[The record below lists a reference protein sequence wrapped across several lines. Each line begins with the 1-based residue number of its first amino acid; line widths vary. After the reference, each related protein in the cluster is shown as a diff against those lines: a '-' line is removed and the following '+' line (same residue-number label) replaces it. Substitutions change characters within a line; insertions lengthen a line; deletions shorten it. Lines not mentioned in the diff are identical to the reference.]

1 MTHLEE
7 VREPGALAAQEEDS
21 GALMELLRI
30 AGPSVATMASYT
42 VMQFVDKLMVK
53 EIGPDPVYIAAQ
65 GNGGVTAWTAIT
77 FVVGMSGVVSSFVSQ
92 NLGAGKPQRGSA
104 YAWNAMWIG
113 LAYWLMLML
122 PALLLIRPLF
132 EGYGHDGE
140 LLRYEVQYAQI
151 LVGCS
156 VVTILTKSIQNY
168 FFGLHRP
175 GVVLVATV
183 LGNLTNI
190 GANYALIFGHLG
202 FPEMGVAGAAW
213 GTVIGTS
220 VELLIPLAV
229 FLSPG
234 FHERFGTRRAW
245 RVSVVCVRDLF
256 RVGWPA
262 GLTFLSELV
271 CWQYL
276 MSNLIGRAG
285 ERAAALSGASAAMVE
300 RAGTVANTAG
310 FIGLQYMHLS
320 FMPAVG
326 ISIATQ
332 AVVGKAIGAGR
343 PDLAVRRTWLALSL
357 TVGYMGACALMFV
370 LFRTWL
376 VSVFVNRGTGD
387 HAAEVAGEVI
397 RVGGMVMLCGAV
409 FQVFDAMAITMSAA
423 LRGAG
428 DTVWPGLV
436 TVVVSWGC
444 IMGLGHVV
452 IEVFPQWGS
461 LGPWSAAAAYIILL
475 SFLYLWRF
483 LGGKWKSIKLTH
495 DDPLHNL
502 PPDPMAPGAS
512 PGAA

>member
-1 MTHLEE
+1 MTQVDEAGKPAAAE
-7 VREPGALAAQEEDS
+7 AVDDDGGALR
-21 GALMELLRI
+21 ELLRI

-113 LAYWLMLML
+113 LCYWAVLML
-122 PALLLIRPLF
+122 PSLLLVRPLF
-132 EGYGHDGE
+132 EAYGHAGD
-140 LLRYEVQYAQI
+140 LLGYEVQYAQI
-151 LVGCS
+151 LIGCS
-156 VVTILTKSIQNY
+156 LVTILTKAIQNY

-175 GVVLVATV
+175 GVVMAATL

-190 GANYALIFGHLG
+190 GANYALIFGHFG

-213 GTVIGTS
+213 GTVIGTG
-220 VELLIPLAV
+220 VEFLIPLVV
-229 FLSPG
+229 FLSPR
-234 FHERFGTRRAW
+234 FHERYGTRSAW
-245 RVSVVCVRDLF
+245 RVNGTCAGDLF

-285 ERAAALSGASAAMVE
+285 ERAAAMSGAGAAMVE
-300 RAGTVANTAG
+300 QAGTVANTAG

-343 PDLAVRRTWLALSL
+343 PDLAARRTWLAMRLA
-357 TVGYMGACALMFV
+357 VGYMGTCALVFV
-370 LFRTWL
+370 FFRTSL
-376 VSVFVNRGTGD
+376 VQVFVNQGEGE
-387 HAAEVAGEVI
+387 HAAAVAGEVI
-397 RVGGMVMLCGAV
+397 RVGGLVMLCAAV

-436 TVVVSWGC
+436 TVAVSWGC

-475 SFLYLWRF
+475 SLLYLWRF
-483 LGGKWKSIKLTH
+483 VGGRWRSIKLTH

-502 PPDPMAPGAS
+502 PPDPMAPGTS